1 MIRERAETEE
11 FVLEIALEI
20 KNSGTIDTTY
30 YEQSVKNIVNLIA
43 GALCSG
49 ELFPFFME
57 ELIKVSEKLISAL
70 QTEQVLKEAKK
81 GGKYEL

>member
-11 FVLEIALEI
+11 FTLEIALEI
-20 KNSGTIDTTY
+20 KNSGKIDTTY
-30 YEQSVKNIVNLIA
+30 YEQSVKSIVNLIA

-49 ELFPFFME
+49 ELFPFFMK

-70 QTEQVLKEAKK
+70 QTEQALKEAR
-81 GGKYEL
+81 

>member
-20 KNSGTIDTTY
+20 KNSEKIDTTY

-49 ELFPFFME
+49 ELFPFFMK
-57 ELIKVSEKLISAL
+57 ELIKVREKLISAL
-70 QTEQVLKEAKK
+70 QTEQALKGAE
-81 GGKYEL
+81 